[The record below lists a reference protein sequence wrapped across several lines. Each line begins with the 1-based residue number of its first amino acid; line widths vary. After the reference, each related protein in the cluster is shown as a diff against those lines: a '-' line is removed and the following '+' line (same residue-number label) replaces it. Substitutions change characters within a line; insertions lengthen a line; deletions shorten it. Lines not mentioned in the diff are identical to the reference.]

1 MNVAS
6 NSGFFWREEGQ
17 QYILPQ
23 KNLDVSAVGDTHF
36 SELVSGVPSKK
47 KMGNFGLEH
56 SLVCFEADVAGVQE
70 EVEIALH
77 KLLESMESNVLVL
90 PQPVPV
96 EM

>member
-1 MNVAS
+1 MA
-6 NSGFFWREEGQ
+6 RR
-17 QYILPQ
+17 
-23 KNLDVSAVGDTHF
+23 DTHLF
-36 SELVSGVPSKK
+36 ELVRGVLSKK

-70 EVEIALH
+70 EVEIALY
-77 KLLESMESNVLVL
+77 KLLEIMESNVLVL